1 MIHRISQPIKNTQ
14 ELPNKNVNSS
24 SQQSFTNI
32 NVTYNMIYPMT
43 EWVIFIYSAYVN

>member
-32 NVTYNMIYPMT
+32 NVTYNMIYPMSD
-43 EWVIFIYSAYVN
+43 FHLFCLR